1 MTKYKITDEML
12 TNAVRDSVSFSE
24 ALRTLNLATQGGAF
38 THYRNRAVALGLDFS
53 HFGHHSIR
61 RGDGRT
67 TPKRNASEILVLRE
81 VGVRQQAKNLRRALI
96 EVGRPYCC
104 DKCSQPPEWMGNPMT
119 LDVDHINENW
129 LDDRAENLRFLCPN
143 CHSQFSR
150 GLINAKSKAKP
161 LWRTSAPLK
170 VKPCLKCGEQVKT
183 PANNYCSQTCEG
195 YARQTQSW
203 EDIDLVALVE
213 VEKIPYL
220 QLGKRFS
227 VSGRTIK
234 KWYLK
239 QKALQSNVSQV

>member
-1 MTKYKITDEML
+1 MTKIKITDEML
-12 TNAVRDSVSFSE
+12 TEAVAESLSFAA
-24 ALRTLNLATQGGAF
+24 ALRKLNLTVQGGSY
-38 THYRNRAVALGLDFS
+38 THYRERAKRIGLDFS
-53 HFGHHSIR
+53 HFSIR
-61 RGDGRT
+61 GGPGCIR
-67 TPKRNASEILVLRE
+67 PKRSAEDILVLRE
-81 VGVRQQAKNLRRALI
+81 GGNRQHSNFLRRALI
-96 EVGRPYCC
+96 EVGRTYCC
-104 DKCSQPPEWMGNPMT
+104 DKCGQPPEWMGNPMT

-150 GLINAKSKAKP
+150 GLLAPKQKTKRKPNAPTES
-161 LWRTSAPLK
+161 
-170 VKPCLKCGEQVKT
+170 KPCLKCGEQVKDK
-183 PANNYCSQTCEG
+183 ANAYCSHECG
-195 YARQTQSW
+195 HAARNEHDW
-203 EDIDLVALVE
+203 LAIDLVELVE